1 MKALF
6 ATAALVVVVST
17 GSPATA
23 QVYGD
28 QSGNPQALRAFAQL
42 QPQATILPRRALPRV
57 QNPDGRVHS
66 PNPAYDVYDT
76 GNQYIGSD
84 PDVFIR
90 NDLARNPPGRGDD

>member
-28 QSGNPQALRAFAQL
+28 RWDNEALGAFAQT
-42 QPQATILPRRALPRV
+42 QAPFTQPRRTYVRV
-57 QNPDGRVHS
+57 PTPDGRIHS

-76 GNQYIGSD
+76 NNRYISSD
-84 PDVFIR
+84 PDAFIR
-90 NDLARNPPGRGDD
+90 NDLARNPPSRGDD

>member
-28 QSGNPQALRAFAQL
+28 RWDNDALGAFAQA
-42 QPQATILPRRALPRV
+42 QPSFTVQPRRTLPRAQRTT
-57 QNPDGRVHS
+57 DGRVHS

-76 GNQYIGSD
+76 SNQYISSD
-84 PDVFIR
+84 PDAFIR

>member
-6 ATAALVVVVST
+6 ATAALIVVVST

-28 QSGNPQALRAFAQL
+28 SWDNGALGAFAQV
-42 QPQATILPRRALPRV
+42 QTPFAISPRRTFGRV
-57 QNPDGRVHS
+57 QALDGRIHS

-76 GNQYIGSD
+76 GNHYISSD
-84 PDVFIR
+84 PDAFIR

>member
-28 QSGNPQALRAFAQL
+28 RWGNDALGAFAQAQGPLTVQQRRAFA
-42 QPQATILPRRALPRV
+42 RV
-57 QNPDGRVHS
+57 QNPDGRIHS
-66 PNPAYDVYDT
+66 PNPAFDVYDT
-76 GNQYIGSD
+76 SNQYIGSD
-84 PDVFIR
+84 PDAFIR

>member
-28 QSGNPQALRAFAQL
+28 RWDNDALGALAQVE
-42 QPQATILPRRALPRV
+42 PPFTIQPRRTLARV
-57 QNPDGRVHS
+57 QRQDGRIHS

-76 GNQYIGSD
+76 SNHYISSD
-84 PDVFIR
+84 PDAFIR

>member
-6 ATAALVVVVST
+6 ATAALVVAVST

-28 QSGNPQALRAFAQL
+28 QLGNPQALRAFAQL
-42 QPQATILPRRALPRV
+42 QPQPTIQPRRTFARV
-57 QNPDGRVHS
+57 QTPDGRVHS

-76 GNQYIGSD
+76 SNQYISSD

>member
-28 QSGNPQALRAFAQL
+28 QRSNWNDQSLRAFAQA
-42 QPQATILPRRALPRV
+42 QPTILPPRAFVRV
-57 QNPDGRVHS
+57 PTPDGRLHS

-76 GNQYIGSD
+76 SNQYISSD
-84 PDVFIR
+84 PDAFIR